1 MSWRSL
7 SVRDRRALALGVVAF
22 APMLLWLLV
31 AAPFVRRLNDTH
43 HRLERSGEMLRRELQ
58 IVRSGRQYAAA
69 RAEVQR
75 RLDDSQQRLIYA
87 TSDASARAT
96 LVGVVDERAR
106 ASNIDVLSVD
116 ATADSTSVGTLR
128 RVSVRLS
135 GVGDMEG
142 ILTLIGALEGGS
154 PFLAVTQLEIET
166 SGPSASTDYAA
177 VPTGG
182 DSTVARPPVAKG
194 PESLALRLVVSG
206 FRATSDAERRST
218 TTSNRMASR

>member
-58 IVRSGRQYAAA
+58 IVRSGRQYATA

-182 DSTVARPPVAKG
+182 DSTAARPPVAKG

-218 TTSNRMASR
+218 ITSNRMASR